1 LGNQPEHSTSV
12 EDFNRRVDATLDK
25 FEAAMTVL
33 SKENSPGVMKI
44 KRASA
49 NALEVEVA
57 RIGTYFFTC
66 DVSKRYFIL

>member
-1 LGNQPEHSTSV
+1 
-12 EDFNRRVDATLDK
+12 
-25 FEAAMTVL
+25 MTVL

-44 KRASA
+44 KRTSA